1 MNQSPRPNLVIRIA
15 QYAFHHFF
23 IVIIIILA
31 LVGTYELDRMNVYR
45 AHPELASAEQATE
58 ILKKVGDIIQLPQEQ
73 PTMAIINDAASA
85 KKEQPFLK
93 NAANGDVLIVYPNA
107 GEALM
112 YRPSSNKLIAVGP
125 VDNSVQDVS
134 TANLLIQPG
143 TVSTSTNNE

>member
-1 MNQSPRPNLVIRIA
+1 
-15 QYAFHHFF
+15 
-23 IVIIIILA
+23 
-31 LVGTYELDRMNVYR
+31 
-45 AHPELASAEQATE
+45 
-58 ILKKVGDIIQLPQEQ
+58 
-73 PTMAIINDAASA
+73 MAIINDAASA